1 MTPACGGR
9 KRPPYAIIRCIQ
21 NFSIH
26 IRRAIR
32 KSYYREVMRMDS
44 ADWFEVF
51 RETGEPMAYLL
62 CAAAERLETE
72 EREILPSA

>member
-1 MTPACGGR
+1 
-9 KRPPYAIIRCIQ
+9 
-21 NFSIH
+21 
-26 IRRAIR
+26 
-32 KSYYREVMRMDS
+32 MRMDS

-62 CAAAERLETE
+62 CAAAERLEAE

>member
-1 MTPACGGR
+1 
-9 KRPPYAIIRCIQ
+9 
-21 NFSIH
+21 
-26 IRRAIR
+26 
-32 KSYYREVMRMDS
+32 MDS

-62 CAAAERLETE
+62 FAAAERLEAE

>member
-1 MTPACGGR
+1 VQI
-9 KRPPYAIIRCIQ
+9 KQQKLLQFSLQINQ
-21 NFSIH
+21 NLSSH

-32 KSYYREVMRMDS
+32 KSYFCEVMRMDS

-62 CAAAERLETE
+62 CAAAERLEVYEAE
-72 EREILPSA
+72 EEILPSA

>member
-1 MTPACGGR
+1 M
-9 KRPPYAIIRCIQ
+9 
-21 NFSIH
+21 N
-26 IRRAIR
+26 
-32 KSYYREVMRMDS
+32 S

-62 CAAAERLETE
+62 FAAAERLETE